1 MPKRMTLAGNAS
13 ARLLIKF
20 KILKFKNFERGLL
33 LMSDKGITKLSD
45 DALENVSGGTT
56 DPAALNAVI
65 ADYRAKNPNGKADD
79 LLQIIRL
86 HQNYAIETQ
95 DDVRL
100 FRFYYDSDSEEMQF
114 VMKYIKEHF

>member
-1 MPKRMTLAGNAS
+1 
-13 ARLLIKF
+13 
-20 KILKFKNFERGLL
+20 
-33 LMSDKGITKLSD
+33 MSDKGITKLSD

-100 FRFYYDSDSEEMQF
+100 FRFYYDSDSDEMNF
-114 VMKYIKEHF
+114 VLKYIKEHF